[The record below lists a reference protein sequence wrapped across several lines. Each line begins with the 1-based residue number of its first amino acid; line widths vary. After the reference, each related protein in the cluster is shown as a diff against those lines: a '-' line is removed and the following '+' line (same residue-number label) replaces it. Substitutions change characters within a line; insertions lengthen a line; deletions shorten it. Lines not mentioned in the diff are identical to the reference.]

1 MKPQPQPHDDTY
13 LLKMLGIGL
22 LGLGFYNAYSSLSR
36 FEFFLASIGLLAL
49 ASIVTAVVIDRYTK
63 SGRERQRK
71 LAFIREVPASLTQAT
86 PDAIQLG
93 VDIDLG
99 AQIYLPDAVRSKH
112 VHIIGATGSGK
123 TESVVLNFIKQD
135 VARGFGSIILDAKG
149 DISFLKTL
157 GQWVPKERLRIFDLS
172 TADSLSYNPLDSGSA
187 LEAAQRLFSSLTW
200 SEEYYKSKAFSALQR
215 MFQLHFE
222 RFDRNPKLIE
232 LDSYLAD
239 PKSYASFV
247 QAPSYPQKLAEAD
260 FADLSGLRDQIRI
273 LSIGHLKAI
282 LSPKGESEMQL
293 PSVALGMVLYF
304 RLQSLLSPQLVTIVG
319 RFLINHINYLAG
331 TAHRA
336 EAPINGTRMIPTYF
350 DEFASFACPEFAD
363 LISKARSAGFALHFS
378 HQSIGDLAEVSE
390 GFINQI
396 TDNSAT
402 KIVMRINDPD
412 SAEYFARAYGT
423 KLYQKITQRVTNV
436 EEIDTAEV
444 LSEGTQREAHQFRA
458 SPDLFKTLP
467 TGMGS
472 VLIAHG
478 SDTPHGASSVFRVRF
493 PRLESPKPKTEG
505 GLE

>member
-1 MKPQPQPHDDTY
+1 MLAMGLIGFGIHD
-13 LLKMLGIGL
+13 
-22 LGLGFYNAYSSLSR
+22 AYTRLSR
-36 FEFFLASIGLLAL
+36 LEFFLVAL
-49 ASIVTAVVIDRYTK
+49 AALSVAAVVVALLMERYSK

-71 LAFIREVPASLTQAT
+71 LAFIREVPQALVR
-86 PDAIQLG
+86 PGSDSIKLG
-93 VDIDLG
+93 VDVELG
-99 AQIYLPDAVRSKH
+99 AQIYLPDALRSKH

-123 TESVVLNFIKQD
+123 TESVILSFLRQD
-135 VARGFGSIILDAKG
+135 VERGIGSIILDAKG
-149 DISFLKTL
+149 DVSFLTAL
-157 GQWVPKERLRIFDLS
+157 RQWVPLDKLKVFDLS
-172 TADSLSYNPLDSGSA
+172 SADSLSYNPLNSGSP

-215 MFQLHFE
+215 LFQLHH
-222 RFDRNPKLIE
+222 DRYEQNPKLIE
-232 LDSYLAD
+232 LDTYLAD
-239 PKSYASFV
+239 PKTYASFV
-247 QAPSYPQKLAEAD
+247 QTASYPQKLAESD
-260 FADLSGLRDQIRI
+260 FADLSGLRDQVRI
-273 LSIGHLKAI
+273 LSIGHLKTI
-282 LSPKGESEMQL
+282 LSPGDQSEMQL
-293 PSVALGMVLYF
+293 TTVGDGAILYF

-319 RFLINHINYLAG
+319 RLLINHINYLAG

-336 EAPINGTRMIPTYF
+336 EAKINGTRMIPTYL

-378 HQSIGDLAEVSE
+378 HQSIGDLMEVSE

-412 SAEYFARAYGT
+412 SAEFFARAYGT
-423 KLYQKITQRVTNV
+423 KLYQKITQRITNV

-444 LSEGTQREAHQFRA
+444 VGEGTQREAHQFRA

-478 SDTPHGASSVFRVRF
+478 SHTPHGASSVFKIQF
-493 PRLESPKPKTEG
+493 PRLESPQPKP
-505 GLE
+505 